1 MKKYKD
7 RYLRKI
13 AKAINIAY
21 LSTAIFCGYATFTL
35 LGERDDLKQSFKEN
49 ELSYE
54 EFIDKS
60 LVATEREEEVFKM
73 IATGLGVVVASDVA
87 LKLGTKNK
95 DL

>member
-21 LSTAIFCGYATFTL
+21 LATAIFCGYATYEL
-35 LGERDDLKQSFKEN
+35 NEERKDLKEN
-49 ELSYE
+49 YSNDQISYD
-54 EFIDKS
+54 EFLEKS
-60 LVATEREEEVFKM
+60 QQASEREEEVFKFISICFGVTSVSD
-73 IATGLGVVVASDVA
+73 IAFQFA
-87 LKLGTKNK
+87 TKDK